1 MGFALEA
8 GGGYYNLHS
17 LFGVGYWAGN
27 AGVHYVYRRISLDLS
42 RFVADSTATRLYD
55 GASAN
60 GTWVLSALVRF

>member
-1 MGFALEA
+1 
-8 GGGYYNLHS
+8 
-17 LFGVGYWAGN
+17 
-27 AGVHYVYRRISLDLS
+27 VYRRISLDLS